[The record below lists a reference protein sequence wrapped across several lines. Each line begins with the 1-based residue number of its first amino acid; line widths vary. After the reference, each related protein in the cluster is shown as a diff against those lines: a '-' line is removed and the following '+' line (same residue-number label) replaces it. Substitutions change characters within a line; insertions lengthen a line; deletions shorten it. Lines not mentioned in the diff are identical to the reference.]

1 MAITERQILKSER
14 ITQRCSDGVR
24 DYAPLVFDKQVI
36 RTADLRVGDNFAAPG
51 FGGMWVG
58 VRSVRHLADGTTTIG
73 YVVMHGPRYCHKE
86 VIRKTS
92 GTTTIY
98 VKVEAGVL

>member
-1 MAITERQILKSER
+1 MTTTERQILKSER
-14 ITQRCSDGVR
+14 ITQRVSDGVR

-36 RTADLRVGDNFAAPG
+36 RTVDLRVGDDFAAPG

-58 VRSVRHLADGTTTIG
+58 VCSVCHLTDGRTVIG
-73 YVVMHGPRYCHKE
+73 YDVIYGARRCRKE
-86 VIRKTS
+86 VVRKTT

-98 VKVEAGVL
+98 VKVEAAA